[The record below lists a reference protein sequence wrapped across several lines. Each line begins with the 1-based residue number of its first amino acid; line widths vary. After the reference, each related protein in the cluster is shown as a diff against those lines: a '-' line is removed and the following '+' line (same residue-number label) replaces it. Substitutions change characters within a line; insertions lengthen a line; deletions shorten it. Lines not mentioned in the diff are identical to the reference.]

1 MAGSSAFQLSRKLAF
16 AEIKFANHRHKRA
29 ANEWQ
34 LRQNDII
41 FSFDGDTQKR
51 PRDKVKQSEGWGD
64 ESSLAD

>member
-1 MAGSSAFQLSRKLAF
+1 LLRLNLLITVTS
-16 AEIKFANHRHKRA
+16 A

-51 PRDKVKQSEGWGD
+51 PRDKVKQARGGGMSR
-64 ESSLAD
+64 LAD